1 MLGFT
6 AVAMMGKRIGLPQ
19 QPTALPGFEEFDDG
33 PTEPTSSDVE
43 SDGRLKLHRPPG
55 NWQET
60 FDNRDT
66 EIKRCVMRE
75 VPTHPESRPI

>member
-1 MLGFT
+1 MNSMLGFT
-6 AVAMMGKRIGLPQ
+6 AVAMIGKRIGLPQ

-43 SDGRLKLHRPPG
+43 SDGRLKLHRPPTG

-60 FDNRDT
+60 SRLRHGDQKMRDA
-66 EIKRCVMRE
+66 
-75 VPTHPESRPI
+75 